1 MTFLQ
6 MLLILALIAMLAYLS
21 DHFGRLQRMG
31 VVATPPEHRRA
42 RSVLDPAGS
51 ALGELGRADAP
62 HRVIASVLGTVA
74 KFSEMAFAPIGM
86 VLNAISKASEMLFN
100 PIGMVL
106 GVVGGA
112 KRR

>member
-6 MLLILALIAMLAYLS
+6 MLLILALIAMLAYIN
-21 DHFGRLQRMG
+21 DHFGRLKAMG
-31 VVATPPEHRRA
+31 VVEEAPEYRRD
-42 RSVLDPAGS
+42 RSALDPAG
-51 ALGELGRADAP
+51 AVLGELGRVDAP
-62 HRVIASVLGTVA
+62 HRVIGSVLGA
-74 KFSEMAFAPIGM
+74 IARFSEMAFAPIGM
-86 VLNAISKASEMLFN
+86 VLNAISKASEILFN